1 MAQWVAIRSRIT
13 DKAGVQLQPASEAEM
28 TQLQALNVPE
38 DALSFFLEAEPANH
52 AEIENVRLL
61 PISTVIEESTR
72 YVPGAYIRPHGYV
85 VFATTH
91 CGDRYC
97 FDLKGAVSRT
107 TVPIVLVSHEMVGE
121 DTTKVE
127 LRSLAKQV
135 ATDFESF
142 LVAFVAGTLDTT
154 P

>member
-1 MAQWVAIRSRIT
+1 
-13 DKAGVQLQPASEAEM
+13 M

-38 DALSFFLEAEPANH
+38 DALSSFLEAEPAHH

-97 FDLKGAVSRT
+97 FDLKGAV
-107 TVPIVLVSHEMVGE
+107 PIVLVSHEMVGE